1 MFCIAVLV
9 AAAVAISAINEV
21 EDHYND
27 HGSTAYEHADSYRTA
42 AIWLLLVSVMGI
54 IFHSLMIL
62 LRYLYL
68 NSCVKSLFSTYAY
81 LVSSRYLSTQRWGS
95 YFLKV
100 TRYLL
105 LLPTAKNIS
114 L

>member
-27 HGSTAYEHADSYRTA
+27 HGNTAYEHADSYRRA
-42 AIWLLLVSVMGI
+42 AIWLLLVSVIGI

-62 LRYLYL
+62 LHYLYL

-81 LVSSRYLSTQRWGS
+81 LVSGR
-95 YFLKV
+95 
-100 TRYLL
+100 
-105 LLPTAKNIS
+105 
-114 L
+114 

>member
-27 HGSTAYEHADSYRTA
+27 HGSTAYEHADSYRRA

-62 LRYLYL
+62 LCYLYI
-68 NSCVKSLFSTYAY
+68 NSCVKFLFSTYAY
-81 LVSSRYLSTQRWGS
+81 LVSGR
-95 YFLKV
+95 
-100 TRYLL
+100 
-105 LLPTAKNIS
+105 
-114 L
+114 

>member
-27 HGSTAYEHADSYRTA
+27 HGSTAYEHVDSYKRA
-42 AIWLLLVSVMGI
+42 ARYLLLVSVMGI

-62 LRYLYL
+62 LRCLYL
-68 NSCVKSLFSTYAY
+68 NPCMKSLFSAYTY
-81 LVSSRYLSTQRWGS
+81 LVSGVYMSS
-95 YFLKV
+95 F
-100 TRYLL
+100 
-105 LLPTAKNIS
+105 
-114 L
+114 

>member
-9 AAAVAISAINEV
+9 AAAVAISAINEM

-27 HGSTAYEHADSYRTA
+27 HSSTAYEHADSYKRA
-42 AIWLLLVSVMGI
+42 AVWFLLFSVMGI

-62 LRYLYL
+62 LRCLYL
-68 NSCVKSLFSTYAY
+68 NSCMKSLFSAYVY
-81 LVSSRYLSTQRWGS
+81 LVSDVYMS
-95 YFLKV
+95 
-100 TRYLL
+100 
-105 LLPTAKNIS
+105 S

>member
-27 HGSTAYEHADSYRTA
+27 HGSTAYEHADSYSRA
-42 AIWLLLVSVMGI
+42 ARWLLLVSIIGI

-68 NSCVKSLFSTYAY
+68 NSCIKSLFSAYAY
-81 LVSSRYLSTQRWGS
+81 LVSGRYLSCFKKEMS
-95 YFLKV
+95 
-100 TRYLL
+100 
-105 LLPTAKNIS
+105 
-114 L
+114 

>member
-27 HGSTAYEHADSYRTA
+27 HGSTAYEHADSYRRA
-42 AIWLLLVSVMGI
+42 ARWLLLVSIIEI

-68 NSCVKSLFSTYAY
+68 NSCIKSLFSTYAY
-81 LVSSRYLSTQRWGS
+81 LVSGRYLRR
-95 YFLKV
+95 F
-100 TRYLL
+100 
-105 LLPTAKNIS
+105 
-114 L
+114 

>member
-27 HGSTAYEHADSYRTA
+27 HGSTAYEHADSYKLA
-42 AIWLLLVSVMGI
+42 ATWLLLVSIIGF

-68 NSCVKSLFSTYAY
+68 NSCLKSIFNTYAY
-81 LVSSRYLSTQRWGS
+81 LVSGS
-95 YFLKV
+95 
-100 TRYLL
+100 
-105 LLPTAKNIS
+105 
-114 L
+114 